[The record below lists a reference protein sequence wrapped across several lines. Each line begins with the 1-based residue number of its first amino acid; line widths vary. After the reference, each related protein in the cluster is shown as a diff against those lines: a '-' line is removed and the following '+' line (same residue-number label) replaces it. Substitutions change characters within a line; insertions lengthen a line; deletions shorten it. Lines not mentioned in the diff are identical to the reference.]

1 MHDLQCTA
9 SSDRYFAAIF
19 FRPLPLRPFFSY
31 LIRSADMILTATR
44 IGQSRVSHLDIVV
57 VHAEIK
63 QNSINETL
71 HAHDQ
76 PTCP

>member
-31 LIRSADMILTATR
+31 LILSADMILTAIG
-44 IGQSRVSHLDIVV
+44 IGQFRVSHLAIVV
-57 VHAEIK
+57 VHAK
-63 QNSINETL
+63 
-71 HAHDQ
+71 
-76 PTCP
+76 